1 MSNYLDITFPWFN
14 KGIKTVVPSGE
25 ISLRQFI
32 NATINPKPDMKKAF
46 LEIQKAAEEGNME
59 LKDQLKQDNLFFTT
73 PSVKL
78 KYRNYASIEE
88 FNPFAILE
96 YDKIEYASE
105 LRDYIFEK
113 KKSCIFAF
121 NSPSNRGCKFIFLI
135 EKPTSVES
143 YKELYFG
150 IAAELDVFKCLDI
163 SNSRPVLPLF
173 NSWDEGARFREDAV
187 PSTLK
192 GYKENTFIPFDG
204 SLEVKGAHT
213 EGEKEDCIK
222 LISHLINR
230 IEDNGHNQVISTSF
244 LGGGLTTHYGI
255 EEVEIWGLIEEKIR
269 DNNYLSKGVQG
280 YIKTA
285 QTMFNKGL
293 LNPTP
298 MQNDND

>member
-1 MSNYLDITFPWFN
+1 MSSYLDITFPWF
-14 KGIKTVVPSGE
+14 KRGIKTVVPSGE

-32 NATINPKPDMKKAF
+32 EATINPKPAMKTAF
-46 LEIQKAAEEGNME
+46 LEIQKAAEEGNLE

-78 KYRNYASIEE
+78 KYRNYDSIES
-88 FNPFAILE
+88 FNPLIVIE
-96 YDKIEYASE
+96 YDKIPYASE

-121 NSPSNRGCKFIFLI
+121 NSPSKTGCKFIFLI
-135 EKPTSVES
+135 DTPTSIKS

-150 IAAELDVFKCLDI
+150 IAAELDVFKGLDI
-163 SNSRPVLPLF
+163 SNERSVLPLF
-173 NSWDEGARFREDAV
+173 NSWDEDAKFREDAI

-192 GYKENTFIPFDG
+192 GYKENAFVPFEGDF
-204 SLEVKGAHT
+204 EVKGEYT
-213 EGEKEDCIK
+213 EEEKEECFR

-230 IEDNGHNQVISTSF
+230 IEDNGHNQVISASF
-244 LGGGLTTHYGI
+244 LGGGLVAHYGI
-255 EEVEIWGLIEEKIR
+255 EESEMWGLIEDLIR
-269 DNNYLSKGVQG
+269 DNDYLSKGTNG
-280 YIKTA
+280 YLKTA

-298 MQNDND
+298 MQNDDD